1 MICKLFPDFMDKRS
15 NLPAGMCR
23 TCNNKYLQME
33 KEIPVQL
40 QPIFWEELAEHVSI
54 KKALFE
60 DTEDDPC
67 QCEIC
72 KVCTYI
78 IHMCKFSILIL

>member
-1 MICKLFPDFMDKRS
+1 MDKRS

-78 IHMCKFSILIL
+78 IHMCKFSILILPIKNLY